1 MICYVPYIYIWNTLY
16 VMDNSWTVAYIEKV
30 IYSDRVRK
38 KDRKKCDN
46 AELLVAINPT
56 FW

>member
-46 AELLVAINPT
+46 TELLVAINPT